1 MRGSLHSVLRR
12 GLNDPLLA
20 LGRNNPRQ
28 QNGRRVAPKHWTI
41 LGLEG
46 RNQHDLL
53 LHTGSR
59 VPWDPNAVGGPQ
71 LAFGK
76 VGGELLGRK
85 AEPLVSRF
93 DRRTI
98 VAAVGIVE
106 PVNGQLTLDRNGLAL
121 LVVEVQPSAKSSGRW
136 FALFGEDIVGPSDI
150 DALGNLVV
158 FLFKERPTRIL
169 FAVLGV
175 F

>member
-1 MRGSLHSVLRR
+1 M
-12 GLNDPLLA
+12 
-20 LGRNNPRQ
+20 
-28 QNGRRVAPKHWTI
+28 
-41 LGLEG
+41 
-46 RNQHDLL
+46 
-53 LHTGSR
+53 
-59 VPWDPNAVGGPQ
+59 
-71 LAFGK
+71 
-76 VGGELLGRK
+76 GGELLGRK

-93 DRRTI
+93 DRGTI

-121 LVVEVQPSAKSSGRW
+121 LVVEVQPSAKSSRRW
-136 FALFGEDIVGPSDI
+136 LALFGEDVVGPSDI
-150 DALGNLVV
+150 DALRNLVV